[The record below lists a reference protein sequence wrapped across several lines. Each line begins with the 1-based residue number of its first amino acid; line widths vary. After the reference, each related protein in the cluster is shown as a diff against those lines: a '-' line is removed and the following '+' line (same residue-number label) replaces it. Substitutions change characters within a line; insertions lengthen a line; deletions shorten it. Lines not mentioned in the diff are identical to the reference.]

1 MSYPRVGENSSK
13 MNRSFDNFTSLLDRC
28 KQGEEQA
35 LRSLVA
41 LYQQRIFA
49 LVFYL
54 LGGNEDKTYEVT
66 ASSFVVAI
74 QAIPSLDR
82 GETFFTNLT
91 RLAIEKCRDIKVMP
105 SPHSGPDFSGLSPER
120 KETLLIVREALQ
132 TLPFDA
138 RAQLLLRDQLNARYD
153 EMTSILQL
161 PSGTARSRTIEARS
175 KLRDKIREILAHG
188 K

>member
-1 MSYPRVGENSSK
+1 MK
-13 MNRSFDNFTSLLDRC
+13 RSFDNFTSLLDRC

-49 LVFYL
+49 LVFCL

-66 ASSFVVAI
+66 ASSFALAI

-120 KETLLIVREALQ
+120 RETLLIVKEALQ
-132 TLPFDA
+132 ALPFDA
-138 RAQLLLRDQLNARYD
+138 KVPLLLRDQLNALYD
-153 EMTSILQL
+153 EIGAILRL
-161 PSGTARSRTIEARS
+161 PSGMARSRTIEARCQ
-175 KLRDKIREILAHG
+175 LRDKIREILAHG